1 MKRRRRRQEQKGGA
15 PGWMVTYS
23 DMVTLILVFF
33 ILLFSMSQIDQIKFE
48 SVTRSF
54 QDRAILDFL
63 DSIVP
68 SEDISGS
75 QGFPNEDGM
84 DALGGEVGEDGEE
97 DEEKDVDEDRLMDHL
112 AELERRADALTQLM
126 DSVESFLE
134 EEQLGDVITANRTEE
149 GVILVL
155 QDSILFDDAEAEIL
169 ESGEPFLNEVG
180 SLLEDIPNLVR
191 VEGHTD
197 SRPINTYRYPSNW
210 ELSGARASSVIRYL
224 MDNFDI
230 DEDRLALAG
239 YGEMRPAAPN
249 DTAENM
255 AKNRRVEI
263 VILDTATEEGAI
275 EEES

>member
-1 MKRRRRRQEQKGGA
+1 MKRRDRRQRKKGGA
-15 PGWMVTYS
+15 PGWYVTYS

-48 SVTRSF
+48 SMTRSF

-75 QGFPNEDGM
+75 QGLPEEDGI
-84 DALGGEVGEDGEE
+84 DQIGGDERGDGEDEGDGEE
-97 DEEKDVDEDRLMDHL
+97 DQEVDVDRIMDHL
-112 AELERRADALTQLM
+112 EEWERRADALARLM
-126 DSVESFLE
+126 ANVEEFLE
-134 EEQLGDVITANRTEE
+134 EEDLGHLITANRTEE
-149 GVILVL
+149 GVHLVL
-155 QDSILFDDAEAEIL
+155 QDSILFDDAEAVIL
-169 ESGEPFLNEVG
+169 DSGKPFLNEVG
-180 SLLEDIPNLVR
+180 RLLEDIPNHIR

-224 MDNFDI
+224 IENFDI
-230 DEDRLALAG
+230 DSSRFSLAG
-239 YGEMRPAAPN
+239 YGEIRPAAPN
-249 DTAENM
+249 DTPENM

-263 VILDTATEEGAI
+263 VILDTEQEND
-275 EEES
+275 